1 MAVFAYGTSDG
12 RLRFA
17 RAVGKGSRYQ
27 HSAQSE
33 RSLPG
38 AGTPRLAPVLPPK
51 KENTMQKALLAAAIA
66 AISLTAQAKDDLQYS
81 KETAAT
87 LKDGSKIAYF
97 LESKKGAGEKN
108 NAVCEDGLFYNDHY
122 LAVFDGATDKSGKTY
137 DGKKG
142 GRVSRD
148 IIQDIFQ
155 NLPPNTD
162 KEEILKRI
170 NDKYQD
176 FYTANKDIDFTK
188 EPVNRPTAT
197 LIWYNLD
204 KNELVAIGDSK
215 ARIDGKAYNDEEKLV
230 DTLNSALRVKVIDEL
245 KLSDEQIRENDLGR
259 YYILPLLQR
268 QAEFQNNPEAPA
280 AFQFWAIDGFPI
292 PHDKLRVWQ
301 FDKAPEVIELSSDGY
316 EIYPPEASVDSY
328 EKTLREQLAA
338 DPMRIKHPSTKGISK
353 DNYSFDDRAVLIYQ
367 RKK

>member
-1 MAVFAYGTSDG
+1 M
-12 RLRFA
+12 
-17 RAVGKGSRYQ
+17 
-27 HSAQSE
+27 
-33 RSLPG
+33 P
-38 AGTPRLAPVLPPK
+38 
-51 KENTMQKALLAAAIA
+51 
-66 AISLTAQAKDDLQYS
+66 TAQATKAPLRPCRRQRQPVPTLC
-81 KETAAT
+81 TARARPHP
-87 LKDGSKIAYF
+87 SP
-97 LESKKGAGEKN
+97 KKGKHHAKSTPCRRYCGHQPHRTSQRRPAIQQRNRCHPQRRQQNRLLPRRQKRRGRKN

-155 NLPPNTD
+155 NLPPNTE

-170 NDKYQD
+170 NDKYQE
-176 FYTANKDIDFTK
+176 FYTANKDIDFAK

-316 EIYPPEASVDSY
+316 EIYPPEASVASY

>member
-1 MAVFAYGTSDG
+1 
-12 RLRFA
+12 
-17 RAVGKGSRYQ
+17 
-27 HSAQSE
+27 
-33 RSLPG
+33 
-38 AGTPRLAPVLPPK
+38 
-51 KENTMQKALLAAAIA
+51 MQKALLAAAIA

-81 KETAAT
+81 KETAVT

-148 IIQDIFQ
+148 I
-155 NLPPNTD
+155 
-162 KEEILKRI
+162 
-170 NDKYQD
+170 
-176 FYTANKDIDFTK
+176 NKDIDFAK

-268 QAEFQNNPEAPA
+268 QAEFQNKPEAPA

>member
-1 MAVFAYGTSDG
+1 MTNRYQPRPPPAVAVFAYGTSDG

-27 HSAQSE
+27 HSAQPE

-38 AGTPRLAPVLPPK
+38 AGTPRLAPVLPPQ

-148 IIQDIFQ
+148 II
-155 NLPPNTD
+155 
-162 KEEILKRI
+162 
-170 NDKYQD
+170 
-176 FYTANKDIDFTK
+176 
-188 EPVNRPTAT
+188 
-197 LIWYNLD
+197 
-204 KNELVAIGDSK
+204 
-215 ARIDGKAYNDEEKLV
+215 
-230 DTLNSALRVKVIDEL
+230 
-245 KLSDEQIRENDLGR
+245 
-259 YYILPLLQR
+259 
-268 QAEFQNNPEAPA
+268 
-280 AFQFWAIDGFPI
+280 
-292 PHDKLRVWQ
+292 
-301 FDKAPEVIELSSDGY
+301 
-316 EIYPPEASVDSY
+316 
-328 EKTLREQLAA
+328 
-338 DPMRIKHPSTKGISK
+338 
-353 DNYSFDDRAVLIYQ
+353 
-367 RKK
+367 